1 MDPDLIEE
9 EYNEERDCALC
20 HLAYH
25 EPVFMNCAKAHK
37 FCFSC
42 ICSIP
47 SPAIGSC
54 RAEVRLSQC
63 PLCKTGDGSIVMLA
77 LPPNPDAPANP
88 KLSKLQERFFF
99 DAFVLCYN
107 IIKEDCGWGD
117 LMTVVPP
124 AAIEVYAR
132 NATSFKTI
140 VKCTDP
146 DEKLELIQALVVK
159 YPPWVQNKK
168 AAEKQKAPGA
178 LRERP
183 QVFSNILSDQYTA
196 LSWAGIGLPSQNMP
210 MGENQFKHLK
220 TTDLYDSMASGLD
233 KLQEDYGLDE
243 IERALNSID
252 RNAKSTLSYEETFCE
267 PLVSTDRRGTLLQTT
282 PIAPLPD
289 TTSGDRTPNP

>member
-1 MDPDLIEE
+1 MDPSLVEE
-9 EYNEERDCALC
+9 EYNEQRDCALC

-42 ICSIP
+42 VCSIP
-47 SPAIGSC
+47 SQAIGTC
-54 RAEVRLSQC
+54 KAEVRLSQC
-63 PLCKTGDGSIVMLA
+63 PLCRTGNGSIIM
-77 LPPNPDAPANP
+77 LPPDSSALSTE

-99 DAFVLCYN
+99 EAFVLCYN
-107 IIKEDCGWGD
+107 TIKDECGWGD

-124 AAIEVYAR
+124 PAIEVYSR

-146 DEKLELIQALVVK
+146 EEKEELMQALVVK
-159 YPPWVQNKK
+159 YPPWVERKS
-168 AAEKQKAPGA
+168 AAAKQKAPGV

-196 LSWAGIGLPSQNMP
+196 LSWAGIGLPGQNMP
-210 MGENQFKHLK
+210 TAENQFKHLK
-220 TTDLYDSMASGLD
+220 TTDLYDSMASSLD

-252 RNAKSTLSYEETFCE
+252 RNAKSTLSLEETFCD
-267 PLVSTDRRGTLLQTT
+267 PLVSTDRKGTLLQTT
-282 PIAPLPD
+282 PIAPLPSTMLSD
-289 TTSGDRTPNP
+289 HAPNP